1 MFDRVCYVLPGANE
15 DSSVFRRDI
24 RAVNE
29 LANELK
35 KIHEEESKTKDRV
48 DISLSEYERIK
59 RENRDL
65 AWKVSRLEAILSSIR
80 IPVEKY
86 EQIQPDSV
94 KVESCSDPIHF
105 KQRIR
110 IEFDISDI

>member
-1 MFDRVCYVLPGANE
+1 MFDKVAYVINE
-15 DSSVFRRDI
+15 VGDSSGKARTSIDGLTS
-24 RAVNE
+24 A
-29 LANELK
+29 LK
-35 KIHEEESKTKDRV
+35 TIHEEESKTKDRV
-48 DISLSEYERIK
+48 DISLSEYERLK

-86 EQIQPDSV
+86 EQIKPDSV

-110 IEFDISDI
+110 IEFDMDDI

>member
-1 MFDRVCYVLPGANE
+1 MFDKVAYVINE
-15 DSSVFRRDI
+15 VGDSSGKAGASI
-24 RAVNE
+24 NN
-29 LANELK
+29 LTSTLK
-35 KIHEEESKTKDRV
+35 TIHEEEIKTKDRV
-48 DISLSEYERIK
+48 DISLNEYERLK

-65 AWKVSRLEAILSSIR
+65 AWKVSRLETILSSIR

-86 EQIQPDSV
+86 EQIEPDSV

-105 KQRIR
+105 KQRVR